1 MPRNSTTLKVDG
13 YEISATFTETRN
25 TAISGQ
31 LKQILLASF
40 ANSSPKSGSGDI
52 LVMPPEQRYNKD
64 GGRHHVPLKLH
75 RLRIDPYLHIGPL
88 TI

>member
-13 YEISATFTETRN
+13 YEIAATFAETRN
-25 TAISGQ
+25 TAISGH

-40 ANSSPKSGSGDI
+40 ANSSPKSDSGDI

-64 GGRHHVPLKLH
+64 GGRHHVP
-75 RLRIDPYLHIGPL
+75 
-88 TI
+88 